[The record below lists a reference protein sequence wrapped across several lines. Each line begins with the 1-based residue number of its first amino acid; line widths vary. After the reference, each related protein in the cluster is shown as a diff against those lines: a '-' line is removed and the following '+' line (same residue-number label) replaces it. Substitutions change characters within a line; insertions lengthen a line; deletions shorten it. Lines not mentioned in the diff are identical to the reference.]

1 MWDKGL
7 SKGLWM
13 QGRLPCWQDFQP
25 VTVQTDQAISQ
36 NLWYTDGT
44 TQGMMTHC
52 PSSAYKTHVVGATM
66 IMKDP
71 TLVLKGMA

>member
-1 MWDKGL
+1 
-7 SKGLWM
+7 
-13 QGRLPCWQDFQP
+13 
-25 VTVQTDQAISQ
+25 
-36 NLWYTDGT
+36 
-44 TQGMMTHC
+44 MTHC